1 MKFACRPINCRVIA
15 ILMAVLICVPS
26 AEKSFAEEE
35 KNPRALSAV
44 PQKITMNFQ
53 GMDILEILKILA
65 EQSGFN
71 LVAGKN
77 VSGRATLF
85 LKDVDP
91 WDALEVVV
99 AANELAY
106 EKRGDILTVM
116 SQRDYELIHGQ
127 PYLDRRV
134 LKSFVPRYAKAAD
147 VSRALAQ
154 MKSNVGRVIADEA
167 TNTLIVM
174 DTPDLVDQ
182 MLKISQQM
190 DQPVET
196 RLISL
201 NNAPAKGLL
210 SSVQEALTKGV
221 GRLSADERSNQLAVT
236 DYPSRL
242 NEIVRM
248 IRAFDERSSEVL
260 IDAKIIQVTLSDKLQ
275 LGIDWQTFI
284 SKQLQFKGA
293 TALNLA
299 TGAIATFNALDG
311 AQTGSAKLVVEALR
325 TFGNTRI
332 LSEPR
337 LMVVNNQ
344 EAKILVGSKE
354 PYVTTQISQTGTGT
368 SVTSETVNFIDVGV
382 KLFVTPTITR
392 DGFVLMKVRP
402 EVSSRTG
409 TLTTGQ
415 KNEVPIV
422 ETAEAETILLVQDG
436 GTVILGGLIKDEE
449 SVDEQRIP
457 LLGDI
462 PVLGIPFRS
471 QKKTVKRTE
480 LIVLLTPRI
489 VTGQRGETFF
499 ATPEA
504 QDKAQAAEVFTA
516 GPETEELYMRT
527 LEEGVQRVTRVQS
540 LLGAKKG
547 TVQMKVTL
555 FPDGRIQGFPEV
567 LSSDDPS
574 LTDLAKTAVLV
585 ASPFPA
591 FPSDFEQT
599 PKTFTVPVR
608 YE

>member
-1 MKFACRPINCRVIA
+1 MQVVEGSPEAQVNEAPAKKMT
-15 ILMAVLICVPS
+15 L
-26 AEKSFAEEE
+26 
-35 KNPRALSAV
+35 
-44 PQKITMNFQ
+44 QFQ
-53 GMDILEILKILA
+53 GMDIMEVLKLLA
-65 EQSGFN
+65 EQAGFN
-71 LVAGKN
+71 LVAGRN
-77 VSGRATLF
+77 VSGRVTLF
-85 LKDVDP
+85 VKDVDP
-91 WDALEVVV
+91 WEALEVVV

-127 PYLDRRV
+127 PYQDRRAV
-134 LKSFVPRYAKAAD
+134 RSFAPRYAKAAD

-167 TNTLIVM
+167 TNTLILM
-174 DTPDLVDQ
+174 DTPDLVEQ

-196 RLISL
+196 RVVSL
-201 NNAPAKGLL
+201 NNAPVKGLL
-210 SSVQEALTKGV
+210 PSIQESLTKGV
-221 GRLSADERSNQLAVT
+221 GRLSADERSNQLAIT
-236 DYPSRL
+236 DYPARL

-248 IRAFDERSSEVL
+248 VKAFDERSSEVL
-260 IDAKIIQVTLSDKLQ
+260 IDAKIVQVTLSDKLQ

-284 SKQLQFKGA
+284 SKQLQLQGA
-293 TALNLA
+293 TALNLT

-311 AQTGSAKLVVEALR
+311 AQTGSAKVVIEALR

-337 LMVVNNQ
+337 LLVVNNQ
-344 EAKILVGSKE
+344 ESKILVGSKE

-392 DGFVLMKVRP
+392 DGFVLMKIRP

-409 TLTTGQ
+409 TLTTSE
-415 KNEVPIV
+415 KNEIPIV
-422 ETAEAETILLVQDG
+422 ETAEAETVLLVQDG

-449 SVDEQRIP
+449 LLDEQRIP
-457 LLGDI
+457 FLGDL

-471 QKKTVKRTE
+471 HSKTVKRTE

-504 QDKAQAAEVFTA
+504 QDKAQAPQLFTS
-516 GPETEELYMRT
+516 GPETEELYART
-527 LEEGVQRVTRVQS
+527 LEEGIQRVSRVQS

-574 LTDLAKTAVLV
+574 LIELAKTAIL
-585 ASPFPA
+585 AAAPFPA
-591 FPSDFEQT
+591 FPSDLEQI
-599 PKTFTVPVR
+599 PKTFTVPVQ